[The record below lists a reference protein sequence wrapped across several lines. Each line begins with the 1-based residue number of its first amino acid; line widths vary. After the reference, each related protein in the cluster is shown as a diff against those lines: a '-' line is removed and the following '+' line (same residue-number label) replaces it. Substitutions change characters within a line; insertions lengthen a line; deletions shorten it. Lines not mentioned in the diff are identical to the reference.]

1 MRAPSARAE
10 VAAVNPRR
18 GFAVLVVVLSACV
31 LMMSA
36 QAPARGGR
44 GTVLRSWL
52 LTGSAPLT
60 AAVGAVS
67 RGVSGAID
75 HTAEL
80 FTARTENDR
89 LRRELEAS
97 QRELFVLRA
106 RAMEADEA
114 RRLEVAGSALPQV
127 VASVPLLLVERRS
140 GTYSAIVGAGSGQGV
155 VPGSPLAVPGG
166 LVGRVV
172 TVGRGI
178 SRAQLL
184 LDASAAAGAR
194 IARTGELG
202 VVRGDGRG
210 GMLLNNIGLAST
222 VARGDLIES
231 AGIDGIY
238 PRGVAIGKVAEVS
251 RGGKL
256 FLEIRVAPSADF
268 SHLTDVLL
276 LSPSPAVRESPEATA
291 EAAQR
296 AGAAN
301 GVRPAVAPQPAQAI
315 ATPRA
320 TPAAAPST
328 PNPASASTSASAS
341 ARPAAAP
348 TSAITAATP
357 SASIHAATPSAT
369 RTASAPRARPTSAGD
384 VVRATPTIYA
394 PLATATPEVSG
405 LETTPAPARPEPT
418 ARGRRSLAAAAPT
431 TDAPR

>member
-1 MRAPSARAE
+1 MRAPSARVE

-18 GFAVLVVVLSACV
+18 GFVVLLVVLVACV

-52 LTGSAPLT
+52 LTGSAPFTT
-60 AAVGAVS
+60 AAGSIS
-67 RGVSGAID
+67 RAISGAID
-75 HTAEL
+75 HTTEL
-80 FTARTENDR
+80 FTARTENER
-89 LRRELEAS
+89 LRRDLDAS

-106 RAMEADEA
+106 RVEQADEA
-114 RRLEVAGSALPQV
+114 RRLEAAGAAMPNIV
-127 VASVPLLLVERRS
+127 RTVPLLLVERRS
-140 GTYSAIVGAGSGQGV
+140 GTYSAIVGAGSAEGV

-210 GMLLNNIGLAST
+210 ALLLNNIGLAST
-222 VARGDLIES
+222 VAKGDLVES

-238 PRGVAIGKVAEVS
+238 PRGVEIGRVEDVT

-268 SHLTDVLL
+268 ARLTDVLL
-276 LSPSPAVRESPEATA
+276 LAPSPAVRESADAGIGETAASRMRPAPASPPAPPTAASATA
-291 EAAQR
+291 HPTAAP
-296 AGAAN
+296 
-301 GVRPAVAPQPAQAI
+301 VTPRPATAGVG
-315 ATPRA
+315 
-320 TPAAAPST
+320 
-328 PNPASASTSASAS
+328 
-341 ARPAAAP
+341 AAP
-348 TSAITAATP
+348 TTPTARITAVRRSP
-357 SASIHAATPSAT
+357 SPELV
-369 RTASAPRARPTSAGD
+369 RPT
-384 VVRATPTIYA
+384 ATMY
-394 PLATATPEVSG
+394 PLQSTATPEAA
-405 LETTPAPARPEPT
+405 TTPPA
-418 ARGRRSLAAAAPT
+418 

>member
-1 MRAPSARAE
+1 MRPSSAHVE

-18 GFAVLVVVLSACV
+18 GFAVLVVVLAGCV

-36 QAPARGGR
+36 QAPARGGQ

-52 LTGSAPLT
+52 LTATAPIAAAAGS
-60 AAVGAVS
+60 VS

-80 FTARTENDR
+80 FNANEENVR
-89 LRRELEAS
+89 LRRDLEAS

-106 RAMEADEA
+106 RAGEADEA
-114 RRLEVAGSALPQV
+114 RRLEVAGSALPNV
-127 VASVPLLLVERRS
+127 VASVPLLLVEHRS

-172 TVGRGI
+172 TVGKGV

-210 GMLLNNIGLAST
+210 GLILNNIGLAST
-222 VARGDLIES
+222 VTKGDLVES

-238 PRGVAIGKVAEVS
+238 PRGVPIGRVEEVV

-268 SHLTDVLL
+268 SRLTDVLL
-276 LSPSPAVRESPEATA
+276 LSPSPAVRESTEGLA
-291 EAAQR
+291 ETP
-296 AGAAN
+296 
-301 GVRPAVAPQPAQAI
+301 RPAAVADASR
-315 ATPRA
+315 PR
-320 TPAAAPST
+320 PSPT
-328 PNPASASTSASAS
+328 APASASPGPTGSPRPRAPTAARTHAPASAV
-341 ARPAAAP
+341 PP
-348 TSAITAATP
+348 VVATP
-357 SASIHAATPSAT
+357 SLYPTVTP
-369 RTASAPRARPTSAGD
+369 
-384 VVRATPTIYA
+384 
-394 PLATATPEVSG
+394 
-405 LETTPAPARPEPT
+405 
-418 ARGRRSLAAAAPT
+418 
-431 TDAPR
+431 